1 MNLERYTTPAIIAG
15 AAHAALFL
23 SAPNVP
29 AVVRTDDEI
38 MVLREFRLPE
48 HVIPAEPT
56 EVQSD
61 DRTVRTPRGV
71 ELPSLPDEIKVRP
84 EPTSLPM
91 PDVGDYQ
98 RQPGKPVK
106 VAGPPGRP
114 DGTDGGEWGLSGP
127 LVLQSGL
134 LDRQPQYRARAAPE
148 YPFEARRAGLE
159 GEVLVE
165 FEVAVSGRISAARVL
180 KATHRIFEEPAL
192 RAVMKWRFAPGTK
205 DGQPVAF
212 RMAVPLHFKLE
223 ADEG

>member
-1 MNLERYTTPAIIAG
+1 MNFERYATPAIIAG

-23 SAPNVP
+23 SAPNIP
-29 AVVRTDDEI
+29 AVVRADDEI
-38 MVLREFRLPE
+38 IVLREFPLRE

-56 EVQSD
+56 AVQSD
-61 DRTVRTPRGV
+61 DRTVRTPLGV
-71 ELPSLPDEIKVRP
+71 ELPSLTDEVKVRP
-84 EPTSLPM
+84 APTSLSM
-91 PDVGDYQ
+91 PDVSEYQ
-98 RQPGKPVK
+98 RQPVMPMK
-106 VAGPPGRP
+106 VAGLPGSP
-114 DGTDGGEWGLSGP
+114 DGTDGGEWGRSGTP
-127 LVLQSGL
+127 VLQSSL

-165 FEVAVSGRISAARVL
+165 FEVALSGRISAARVL

-212 RMAVPLHFKLE
+212 RMAVPLHFRLE
-223 ADEG
+223 MDEG